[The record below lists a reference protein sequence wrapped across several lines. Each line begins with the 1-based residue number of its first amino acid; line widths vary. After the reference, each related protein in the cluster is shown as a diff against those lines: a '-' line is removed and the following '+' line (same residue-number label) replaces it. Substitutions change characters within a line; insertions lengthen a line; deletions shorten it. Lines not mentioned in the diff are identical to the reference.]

1 MKISLKKEYIQK
13 GFNPFYVE
21 EKFLCKS
28 MEEVIEY
35 YKYYNKNDTK
45 PYILK
50 DSSGKVLCCSV
61 SSGCASVAVLFN
73 CKWADDEI
81 ENIFGKI
88 QVPNMG
94 RGALTKYWVNINYT
108 PRANHILKGKTTIS
122 VATEN
127 RRKEL
132 CSLSFNRIIDIFIR
146 VYYSNRKIDFIK
158 RKRYSEDAIEIDG
171 SIYTKD
177 RMIDNILLKEGC
189 KYEDYG
195 LGITY

>member
-73 CKWADDEI
+73 CKWADNKN

-94 RGALTKYWVNINYT
+94 QGALTKYWINVSYT
-108 PRANHILKGKTTIS
+108 PRVNYILKGKTTIS
-122 VATEN
+122 VATEE
-127 RRKEL
+127 RKKEL
-132 CSLSFNRIIDIFIR
+132 YSLSFNRIIDIFIR
-146 VYYSNRKIDFIK
+146 AYFPNRKIDFIK
-158 RKRYSEDAIEIDG
+158 RKRYLEDVIEIAG
-171 SIYTKD
+171 SMYTKD
-177 RMIDNILLKEGC
+177 RMVCNILLKEGY

-195 LGITY
+195 LGITN